1 MNDNV
6 KNASVQEE
14 GIDLRGISHAIF
26 DRLFWI
32 VGTVILCVLVTFIY
46 TKATFVPLYTS
57 NVTVYTNSGKLDSTT
72 DVSLPTFYAE
82 DFAKIAVERGVLEK
96 AVEKVKS
103 NENFAEF
110 NMSWA
115 SLKANLTVMVE
126 EESRVVYLSVSNPD
140 PETARELAKAVSE
153 AATEALVNAI
163 GNKQQITTIT
173 EATLPTSPSGSGV
186 VLNSIIAAL
195 VGAIVSCGTII
206 AIHIIRDR
214 VNSVEDVENAL
225 GLTILGV
232 IPFQKK
238 KSEYSSKRK
247 GETEA

>member
-1 MNDNV
+1 MNDTVNNV
-6 KNASVQEE
+6 PVQEE
-14 GIDLRGISHAIF
+14 GIDLRGITHAIF
-26 DRLFWI
+26 DRILWI
-32 VGTVILCVLVTFIY
+32 VGAVVLCVLVTFIY
-46 TKATFVPLYTS
+46 TKATFVPMFTS
-57 NVTVYTNSGKLDSTT
+57 NVTIYTNSGKLENTS

-96 AVEKVKS
+96 AVENLKNGAYPELK
-103 NENFAEF
+103 
-110 NMSWA
+110 MTWA

-140 PETARELAKAVSE
+140 PETAQALAKAVSE
-153 AATEALVNAI
+153 AATEALVSAI

-173 EATLPTSPSGSGV
+173 EATLPTSPSGSGA

-195 VGAIVSCGTII
+195 VGLIASCGTII